1 MEPLIVLAATFA
13 LLWVLFI
20 RPQQRRVRGHQ
31 QLIAALEP
39 GDQVVLTAGIYGR
52 IVDLG
57 PEDMTVEVAPGIE
70 LRVARQAVLRRVED
84 ATTLPAEPT
93 AAGIDVDDQ
102 ADLAEHDSSDHAE
115 HGTLDPTDQSEHG
128 TLDPTDQSEHGTLDP
143 TDQSDDHTD
152 AGGDAAAPQPDD
164 RGPAAPGSPA
174 TS

>member
-102 ADLAEHDSSDHAE
+102 ADLAEADPSDHA
-115 HGTLDPTDQSEHG
+115 EHG

>member
-102 ADLAEHDSSDHAE
+102 ADLAEADPSDQGEHD
-115 HGTLDPTDQSEHG
+115 